1 MVRLP
6 SVILLFLFAL
16 PFWGLAQTEVPYT
29 LEDRDRLI
37 RLEERVASVEN
48 QVQSLRNE
56 MNTRF
61 ESMEIRFASLEKTQ
75 DMILT
80 LMIFMLGAMVAL
92 SGFVLWDRR
101 AAIRP
106 LQFDVKN
113 VEARNAQIITA
124 LREQALKD
132 PDLAEVL
139 KKTGILL

>member
-16 PFWGLAQTEVPYT
+16 PFWCLAQTEVPYT

-61 ESMEIRFASLEKTQ
+61 ESMEKTQ

-92 SGFVLWDRR
+92 FGFVLWDRR

-113 VEARNAQIITA
+113 VEARNAQIVTA

>member
-16 PFWGLAQTEVPYT
+16 SFWGLAQTEVPYT

-61 ESMEIRFASLEKTQ
+61 ESMEKTQ

-92 SGFVLWDRR
+92 FGFVLWDRR

-113 VEARNAQIITA
+113 VEARNAQIVTA